1 MIWHLHLLAPRHIRE
16 RCHGNYVIPEVK
28 LYINAETLTTSRLT
42 ILSQHNND
50 LWVSEVPAINTQM
63 KILYI
68 KSNNKSEHVWKKK
81 NENKNSKMN
90 SLEWQEHESEPISTW
105 QARNQQVAGLA
116 FLHKNKPLGAKC
128 LRFLQMR
135 A

>member
-1 MIWHLHLLAPRHIRE
+1 MCE
-16 RCHGNYVIPEVK
+16 
-28 LYINAETLTTSRLT
+28 
-42 ILSQHNND
+42 
-50 LWVSEVPAINTQM
+50 
-63 KILYI
+63 
-68 KSNNKSEHVWKKK
+68 KK

-90 SLEWQEHESEPISTW
+90 SFEWQEHESEPISTW

-116 FLHKNKPLGAKC
+116 FLQKNKPLGAKC